1 MLNDLGVI
9 KGEKRQHVNKLIVT
23 SGPFWI
29 SQFVSR
35 LITLSFTRAYLVC
48 GCHAWSL
55 TFTIRLEPILTITAA
70 AKLRKIEENSL

>member
-9 KGEKRQHVNKLIVT
+9 KGEKRQHVNMLIVN
-23 SGPFWI
+23 SGLLWM
-29 SQFVSR
+29 SQFLSR

-55 TFTIRLEPILTITAA
+55 TLTIRLEPILTITAA
-70 AKLRKIEENSL
+70 AKLRKMVENSL